1 LCIVELRN
9 LKYLFFFSGKK
20 PWFTGSYQ
28 NGDIYRVKYVA
39 TDDTYLLKKPSGAT
53 CVMYARDDPS
63 YLEIDSSCEDYSD
76 SFKAASFDYQGMTWK
91 DGVVYTTV

>member
-1 LCIVELRN
+1 
-9 LKYLFFFSGKK
+9 
-20 PWFTGSYQ
+20 
-28 NGDIYRVKYVA
+28 
-39 TDDTYLLKKPSGAT
+39 
-53 CVMYARDDPS
+53 MYARDDPS